1 MKSSEALSDIL
12 VIHKERL
19 LFSSGIGPLTK
30 HSKTAATVTQVLNLF
45 SQKIMSGE
53 PIHFIRFEK
62 HRMIFLTSPIGK
74 EDNLTAIVLI
84 PIDKSARQVIPA
96 MGIALNLLKEFL
108 AGEVLDAQNRHL
120 DCFYQILSSPQDAVF
135 LIPRTPEG
143 ILGALVILTAFAH
156 DLQFG
161 IQQLTSNIHFVDPDN
176 ETELRENILKSER
189 MRILSF
195 TPLPDVE
202 NNDNILVF
210 GQENP
215 LRQYFSALPG
225 EKVYD
230 VIARIFGSQSNA
242 AKMSKFI
249 SNEDA
254 LEIAQAIAM
263 LPRREDVFIRNDI
276 LLSTVL
282 NPGKDI
288 VVTLSTPVMEKLREL
303 SSTTAKVEPEP
314 TPELS
319 NLTVEL
325 KPTPKKTQQLP
336 IEDITQT
343 TEAIE
348 QLHPEPD
355 AITSSEPVTPSKP
368 IITPRVLKPEILERL
383 EKTRKSGLEYKFD
396 TLPIILDTAPFAL
409 NITDSQPLDFNRNEI
424 IVRIFQG
431 IDNHFRIH
439 IYTDQDRLESFKE
452 TLEDLSVRIGGETQ
466 LREDYVL
473 VEGILDKLQM
483 TLRALLWLCI
493 VEYLTQVQM
502 NRFQISPRFNIPR
515 DGSILIIPPN
525 RDYVKEKIP
534 SKFTTFIEERDIR
547 DQIELEALWTLGK
560 AQDAILSVLLE
571 PLRQGEGVVF
581 VASESNKEMEEI
593 ALFLLL
599 ISEVCGIGFSRW

>member
-230 VIARIFGSQSNA
+230 VIARIFGNQSNA
-242 AKMSKFI
+242 AKMVKFI
-249 SNEDA
+249 SNDDA

-303 SSTTAKVEPEP
+303 SSAAAKRETEPI
-314 TPELS
+314 PELS
-319 NLTVEL
+319 GLTVKVES
-325 KPTPKKTQQLP
+325 KVVTTETQRVP
-336 IEDITQT
+336 IEDLSQA

-355 AITSSEPVTPSKP
+355 VITPSDSVPTLKP
-368 IITPRVLKPEILERL
+368 VIPLKVLKPEVLERL

-396 TLPIILDTAPFAL
+396 TLPIVLDTAPFAL
-409 NITDSQPLDFNRNEI
+409 NITDSAPLDFDKNEI

-431 IDNHFRIH
+431 IDNHFRVH

-466 LREDYVL
+466 LKGSYVL
-473 VEGILDKLQM
+473 IEGVLDKLQM

-502 NRFQISPRFNIPR
+502 NRFQISSRFNIPR
-515 DGSILIIPPN
+515 EGSILIIPPN

-534 SKFTTFIEERDIR
+534 SKFTTFIEEQDIR
-547 DQIELEALWTLGK
+547 DQVELEALWT
-560 AQDAILSVLLE
+560 
-571 PLRQGEGVVF
+571 
-581 VASESNKEMEEI
+581 
-593 ALFLLL
+593 
-599 ISEVCGIGFSRW
+599 IG